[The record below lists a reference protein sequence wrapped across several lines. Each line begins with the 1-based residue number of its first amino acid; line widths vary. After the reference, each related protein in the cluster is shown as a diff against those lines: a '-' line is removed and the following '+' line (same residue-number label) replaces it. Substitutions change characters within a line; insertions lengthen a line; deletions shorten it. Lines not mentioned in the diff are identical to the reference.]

1 MGDSYP
7 NEGPN
12 AKRMRTFY
20 EAFKAAGHDVCVLAP
35 ENPDVQTDDVIGFK
49 NVPLKSKSSLNR
61 LMNQFSIGFNS
72 VKAAKKFGK
81 ADVVITTSPPA
92 LISIFGKKIAKKSKA
107 KLVYDVRDIWPDV
120 AWEMGSFSQKS
131 MYSRV
136 FEWNRNHMLKH
147 SDLVTAVSRG
157 KVQKLK
163 GYCPKAEVVYITN
176 GLDEKFLENRVNSK
190 LVEDYGLDKTFTC
203 VYIGNL
209 GLAQGLMQLLTIAKK
224 AKENKLPV
232 KFLLFG
238 SGVEEKELKAFAE
251 KNNLDNVLFPGR
263 LPNVDMF
270 TVLSY
275 AGLSFVPLVNE
286 KLTDSIP
293 TKLYEALGVG
303 CPVLLAAAGE
313 SAEIVE
319 ECKLGIAVKP
329 NDEDALWQAFKKL
342 YEDRESYIEMKS
354 NARRV
359 ILEKYSRQKAARQM
373 VDEITKR
380 FGTH

>member
-1 MGDSYP
+1 M
-7 NEGPN
+7 
-12 AKRMRTFY
+12 
-20 EAFKAAGHDVCVLAP
+20 
-35 ENPDVQTDDVIGFK
+35 
-49 NVPLKSKSSLNR
+49 
-61 LMNQFSIGFNS
+61 
-72 VKAAKKFGK
+72 
-81 ADVVITTSPPA
+81 
-92 LISIFGKKIAKKSKA
+92 
-107 KLVYDVRDIWPDV
+107 RDIWPDV

-313 SAEIVE
+313 SAEISDS
-319 ECKLGIAVKP
+319 LPG
-329 NDEDALWQAFKKL
+329 
-342 YEDRESYIEMKS
+342 KS
-354 NARRV
+354 LKIKHLSAA
-359 ILEKYSRQKAARQM
+359 EKN
-373 VDEITKR
+373 I
-380 FGTH
+380 